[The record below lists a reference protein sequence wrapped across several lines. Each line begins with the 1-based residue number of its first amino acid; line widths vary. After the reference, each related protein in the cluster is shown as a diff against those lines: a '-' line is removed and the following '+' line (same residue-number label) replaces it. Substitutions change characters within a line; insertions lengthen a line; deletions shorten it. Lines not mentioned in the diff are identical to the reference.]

1 MIVAEVPIDAQIAC
15 IERELGFRERLYP
28 RWVKTAKMTQEI
40 ADAEISRMRA
50 VLLTLQ
56 RVQRGQDHHVP
67 DAAQIR
73 AGAEARVICALMPL
87 VPSNVMGRLQAKL
100 ARPS

>member
-1 MIVAEVPIDAQIAC
+1 VAEVPIDAQIAC
-15 IERELGFRERLYP
+15 IERELGFREKLYP
-28 RWVKTAKMTQEI
+28 RWVKTAKLTQEN
-40 ADAEISRMRA
+40 ADTELSRMRA

-56 RVQRGQDHHVP
+56 RVQRGQEQHVP
-67 DAAQIR
+67 GAAEIR

-100 ARPS
+100 ARPEP

>member
-1 MIVAEVPIDAQIAC
+1 MSDVIPIDAQIAC
-15 IERELGFRERLYP
+15 IERELGFREKLYP
-28 RWVKTAKMTQEI
+28 RWVKGAKLTQARLPTTEL
-40 ADAEISRMRA
+40 SRMRG

>member
-1 MIVAEVPIDAQIAC
+1 MSDVIPIDAQIAC
-15 IERELGFRERLYP
+15 VEREVGFRERLYP
-28 RWVKTAKMTQEI
+28 RWVKAGKLTQATADDEL
-40 ADAEISRMRA
+40 SRMRG

-56 RVQRGQDHHVP
+56 RVQRGQDQHVP
-67 DAAQIR
+67 NAAEIR